1 MGYNTV
7 SSLFSITSPL
17 TGGKA
22 DASNS
27 SDTHSSFS
35 SPVPKLHV
43 CVRGWFISSWSTLW
57 VQHIAH
63 CLCWGPWNKLSF
75 HFLAQYM
82 EFGKN
87 KEYHPHVPHLLH
99 APEKS
104 LRWTQVVVRRMCVQ
118 DQFLAVHRLS
128 SESQRLSVML
138 VPQLHTLS
146 SVFFSS
152 WLNFLT
158 FLHGPPCGFTI
169 LIPVLS
175 SSGTSVP
182 SLCSQEFPLHFLQR
196 RNFFPS
202 ALAKQTLPRLSTC
215 RNSSFRRALCCCVR
229 PHLTGTWSS
238 QGQQTKLFPH
248 ILGTSWDN
256 TSNPPPVSRGIPS
269 ITKTASGCRILIQE
283 GCGASGWGRCTSVMD
298 TGPLGTN

>member
-35 SPVPKLHV
+35 NPVPKLHI
-43 CVRGWFISSWSTLW
+43 CERGWFISSWSTLW

-99 APEKS
+99 APEKFLS
-104 LRWTQVVVRRMCVQ
+104 WTQVVVRRMCVQ

-158 FLHGPPCGFTI
+158 FLHGPVGLPFSFLCFPAVEPQCLHSAVRSFHSTSYKG
-169 LIPVLS
+169 
-175 SSGTSVP
+175 GTSSPQLWP
-182 SLCSQEFPLHFLQR
+182 SKPYPDCPHVGTALSGEHCAVVSDHTWQGLEAVKDSKQSCFHISWALHET
-196 RNFFPS
+196 
-202 ALAKQTLPRLSTC
+202 TLPTPLLL
-215 RNSSFRRALCCCVR
+215 A
-229 PHLTGTWSS
+229 G
-238 QGQQTKLFPH
+238 GFP
-248 ILGTSWDN
+248 
-256 TSNPPPVSRGIPS
+256 
-269 ITKTASGCRILIQE
+269 A
-283 GCGASGWGRCTSVMD
+283 
-298 TGPLGTN
+298 